1 MKIFEKIE
9 NLKVIYNKVQKKSD
23 NEKQNSINS
32 VDKKGV
38 VKRTVFTMLSPGYW
52 FLLGGSIFASAMA
65 CFIPSIILKVLN
77 TLLNSSIIANV
88 IHSKSIFIITFIVVL
103 TFFLKAIFK
112 SEKNDIIEDD
122 AQYYNVDQDSIKL
135 LMQYMYQLNEL
146 NKEMKYLVDSY
157 EDEDDE
163 NEVKKSYELYR
174 SFEENLKEMLND
186 NDGKL
191 MISDFNDLKDIIDDY
206 QEQLDGYG
214 ADVKSNEIITT
225 LREQIIAESE
235 NLNVKL
241 TKEVINEH

>member
-32 VDKKGV
+32 VDKKGI

-52 FLLGGSIFASAMA
+52 FLLGGSIFASAIA

-77 TLLNSSIIANV
+77 TLLNSSIMANM
-88 IHSKSIFIITFIVVL
+88 IHSKGIFVITFIVVL

-146 NKEMKYLVDSY
+146 NKEIKYLKDCY

-163 NEVKKSYELYR
+163 LKNSYELYS
-174 SFEENLKEMLND
+174 SFEKNLKEMLND
-186 NDGKL
+186 NNGKL
-191 MISDFNDLKDIIDDY
+191 MISDFNDLKDTIDEY
-206 QEQLDGYG
+206 QEELDNYG
-214 ADVKSNEIITT
+214 AYVKSDEIVNT
-225 LREQIIAESE
+225 LREKIIAETKKMNVE
-235 NLNVKL
+235 LN
-241 TKEVINEH
+241 KEVINEH